1 MPDDFIRRT
10 VRAVIESFP
19 INREKKT
26 DLLQN
31 IMSQKKIGEDQ

>member
-19 INREKKT
+19 IEKKKKT
-26 DLLQN
+26 DLLQ
-31 IMSQKKIGEDQ
+31 MEERLRKI